1 MRNNKE
7 MLKFFIL
14 QLFAIM
20 FCQSIVFAQSSAP
33 GSSEW
38 LPPSDR
44 DDAATRSA
52 KLTEANLLCVQIRD
66 RMWRPGSRDPGP
78 MGGPIPLYN
87 QLRSEFPQFG
97 ADRLRLTMFRIFLYD
112 REVRSILGRPRPTP
126 DQVHAECMAKVTE
139 PRRSDRRP
147 AQIQE
152 AQDLGADYDPG
163 NEEMADNASSASE
176 NEEMARAC
184 DVIRQDDNCNIP
196 QGNFDFDHMRVIMEA
211 SEQAFNFTAAPAIS
225 PTDVSATVVGNI
237 SAFLGLNREQ
247 RRNLAR
253 TACNCAHKLIQ
264 DDPAIKAQIDAEKVK
279 IEAAFAKRL
288 NQKFLNDFSQ
298 QFEDISFLGRHRAQS
313 LGRNPQGLLCNDKRF
328 FERIA
333 DGNARCTLN
342 GINEAERRQRIDAL
356 FNSLETPFPGRT
368 VSERLQSIEDQTKT
382 VTVSS
387 TGLPAGAQTRFTRD
401 EFDQIRHGMARENK
415 YVLGI
420 NNVLTRLIKDPGF
433 GNFMQTNVGV
443 DPRKIFES
451 YLQTK
456 DAAFIASLV
465 ADADPEFRSRF
476 TAKPVEYFGEAVI
489 YAGNISPGIKVLM
502 NHSSVLGEIADK
514 LDNRRNQKDVIQ
526 LLDTESGILGDYYKE
541 KCDEIKENFSNIVC
555 GDTEKLVKDADPED
569 MEQLILANNR
579 EAGNPQIDT
588 RLGKMSFCKNNRNK
602 LDISLDQPG
611 SSLRQRIAGQEEFF
625 GTAMSKYA
633 KNDPEYVKYLTGFAT
648 RNTGN
653 SDSASD
659 PTFVAQTTGT
669 TLPGAPEV
677 PIFNRVTSD
686 GRVDFTSNNRSF
698 AFNQSGGL
706 SSQSSPSRSIAS
718 TSAASSYTEPVSTSR
733 TVAPETS
740 DGSSFVPSSS
750 YSSPATVVQAQT
762 PSSAARETLRE
773 SLSNGS
779 NNSQVARQIA
789 SLPDSMVD
797 ELSALRKDLETE
809 QKRLSEVN
817 TQVQETRVRQLEN
830 ELKQLQER
838 RDTIVQSAPETPA
851 PTSNEFVV
859 SGGSSVAASRA
870 VASNGVVAPQTTSGN
885 LGGSTNLPGAPQT
898 SAPEQRTD
906 GQVSGNPSRS
916 TDASNISPLVVTSN
930 AVKSGDANLD
940 VNQEVLRFLT
950 TNDPDL
956 TVLNQ
961 IKDKGFVYRYK
972 VIKNGQEVFEEVFI
986 RFDGLSESARQA
998 LEQKIARRRS
1008 QNPALARVEDEIRTV
1023 ERRHS
1028 YESLKLI
1035 MGQQV
1040 IVRQ

>member
-1 MRNNKE
+1 MQKLF
-7 MLKFFIL
+7 MLQI
-14 QLFAIM
+14 FAIM
-20 FCQSIVFAQSSAP
+20 LCQGFVLASTSAP
-33 GSSEW
+33 PGGDW
-38 LPPSDR
+38 LPPSDS
-44 DDAATRSA
+44 DDAETRSA
-52 KLTEANLLCVQIRD
+52 KLTQANLLCVQIRD
-66 RMWRPGSRDPGP
+66 RMWRPGSRDPGAN
-78 MGGPIPLYN
+78 GGPVPLYN
-87 QLRSEFPQFG
+87 QLRTEFPQFG
-97 ADRLRLTMFRIFLYD
+97 ADRLRLTMMRIFLYD
-112 REVRSILGRPRPTP
+112 REVRSVLGRPRPTP

-139 PRRSDRRP
+139 PRRSDRR
-147 AQIQE
+147 AGQIKE
-152 AQDLGADYDPG
+152 AEDLAANFDPG
-163 NEEMADNASSASE
+163 NEAMEDNASSASE

-184 DVIRQDDNCNIP
+184 DELRQDDNCMIP

-225 PTDVSATVVGNI
+225 PTDISRTVVGNI
-237 SAFLGLNREQ
+237 AAFMGLNRQQ
-247 RRNLAR
+247 RRALAR

-264 DDPAIKAQIDAEKVK
+264 EDPAIKAQIDAEKIK
-279 IEAAFAKRL
+279 IEAAFVKRM

-298 QFEDISFLGRHRAQS
+298 QFEDISFLGRHRAQA
-313 LGRNPQGLLCNDKRF
+313 LGRNPERLLCNDKRF

-342 GINEAERRQRIDAL
+342 GVNAAERRQRIDAL
-356 FNSLETPFPGRT
+356 FNSLQTPFTGST

-387 TGLPAGAQTRFTRD
+387 EGLPAGAQTRYTRD

-443 DPRKIFES
+443 DPRQLFEN
-451 YLQTK
+451 YIKTK

-465 ADADPEFRSRF
+465 SDADPEFRTNF
-476 TAKPVEYFGEAVI
+476 TAKPAEYFGEAVI

-502 NHSSVLGEIADK
+502 NHSSVLAEIADK
-514 LDNRRNQKDVIQ
+514 LDNRRNQKDVVQ
-526 LLDTESGILGDYYKE
+526 LLDTESGILGDYYKD
-541 KCDEIKENFSNIVC
+541 KCDEIKENFSHIVC
-555 GDTEKLVKDADPED
+555 GDTEKLVKDVDPED

-579 EAGNPQIDT
+579 EPGNEQIDT

-625 GTAMSKYA
+625 GTAMSKFA
-633 KNDPEYVKYLTGFAT
+633 KNDPEYVKYLTDFAT
-648 RNTGN
+648 RNTGS
-653 SDSASD
+653 SDTARD
-659 PTFVAQTTGT
+659 PRFISQTTGT

-686 GRVDFTSNNRSF
+686 GRVDYTSDNRSF
-698 AFNQSGGL
+698 AFNQNGGL
-706 SSQSSPSRSIAS
+706 TSQSSSQSRSIAS
-718 TSAASSYTEPVSTSR
+718 TTDTQTSTYTEPVSTSR
-733 TVAPETS
+733 TATPESS
-740 DGSSFVPSSS
+740 DSFVPSSS
-750 YSSPATVVQAQT
+750 YTVPTVVEAQ
-762 PSSAARETLRE
+762 SQSNAARETLRD

-779 NNSQVARQIA
+779 NNAQVARQIA
-789 SLPDSMVD
+789 TLPDEMVD
-797 ELSALRKDLETE
+797 ELSSLRRDLETE

-817 TQVQETRVRQLEN
+817 TSIQETRVRQLEN

-838 RDTIVQSAPETPA
+838 RDTIVKAAPQTPA
-851 PTSNEFVV
+851 PTSDEFVV
-859 SGGSSVAASRA
+859 SGGSSIGASRT
-870 VASNGVVAPQTTSGN
+870 VAGSGVIAPQQATSGVG
-885 LGGSTNLPGAPQT
+885 GGSTNLPGAPQT
-898 SAPEQRTD
+898 SVSDQRPESQS
-906 GQVSGNPSRS
+906 SGNPSRS
-916 TDASNISPLVVTSN
+916 SDASNISPLVVTSN
-930 AVKSGDANLD
+930 AVKTGEASLD

-972 VIKNGQEVFEEVFI
+972 VIKNGQEVFEEVFV
-986 RFDGLSESARQA
+986 RFDGLSEPARLA
-998 LEQKIARRRS
+998 LEQKIAQRRS
-1008 QNPALARVEDEIRTV
+1008 QNPALARVEDDIRNV

-1040 IVRQ
+1040 IRRQ